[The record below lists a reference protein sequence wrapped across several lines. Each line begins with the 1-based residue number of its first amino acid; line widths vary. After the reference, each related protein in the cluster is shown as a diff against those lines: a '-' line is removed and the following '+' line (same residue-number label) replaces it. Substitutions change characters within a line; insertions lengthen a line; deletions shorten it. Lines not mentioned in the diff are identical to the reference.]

1 VHTPTRSF
9 RPGRFYSAR
18 LGSALAAVRDTD
30 GVTGLPLLLDLT
42 GRLAVIVGG
51 GRVGL
56 RRSRML
62 LDAGA
67 RVLVIAPS
75 PVAELAALPVT
86 LARRGYAAG
95 DLSGAWLAVAATDDP
110 AVNAAVAAEAE
121 SLRIFC
127 VRADQAAGGTARVP
141 AVLRR
146 GPLTLSVSSED
157 PVRTVELR
165 KLLAH
170 LLDTGALAARPA
182 RSGSGSVALIGGGP
196 GDPELITVRGRRL
209 LFEAD
214 VVVTDRLAPRS
225 LLAELPA
232 GVEIIDCG
240 KSAHRHNLSQDEI
253 NALIVRLARAGRR
266 VVRLKGG
273 DPFVF
278 GRGGEEVA
286 ACVAAGVDVQ
296 VVPGITSAIAAPAA
310 AGIPVT
316 HRGRSADFAVVSGHR
331 DAGQPDAGWNWPE
344 LAVGPATLILLM
356 AMGRLADIAAELI
369 KHGRPADTPSAV
381 IEQATLPAQR
391 VLRAPLAELADRV
404 EAEGFAAPAVVVIGA
419 VAALGW

>member
-1 VHTPTRSF
+1 M
-9 RPGRFYSAR
+9 
-18 LGSALAAVRDTD
+18 
-30 GVTGLPLLLDLT
+30 TGLPLLLELT
-42 GRLAVIVGG
+42 GRLAVVVGG

-56 RRSRML
+56 RRCRTL
-62 LDAGA
+62 LAAGA
-67 RVLVIAPS
+67 RVRVIAPS
-75 PVAELAALPVT
+75 VLAELAELPVET
-86 LARRGYAAG
+86 ERRRYATG
-95 DLSGAWLAVAATDDP
+95 DLAEAWLAIAATDDP

-121 SLRIFC
+121 SRRIFC
-127 VRADQAAGGTARVP
+127 VRADRAAGGTARVP

-146 GPLTLSVSSED
+146 DALTVSVNAGDD
-157 PVRTVELR
+157 PARAAELR
-165 KLLAH
+165 DLLGY
-170 LLDTGALAARPA
+170 LIDTRSLVGRPA
-182 RSGSGSVALIGGGP
+182 RPGTGSVALVGGGP

-232 GVEIIDCG
+232 EVEIIDCG
-240 KSAHRHNLSQDEI
+240 KSAHRHNLTQDEI
-253 NALIVRLARAGRR
+253 NALIVARARAGRR

-278 GRGGEEVA
+278 GRGGEELA
-286 ACVAAGVDVQ
+286 ACLAAGVDVQ

-316 HRGRSADFAVVSGHR
+316 QRGTSADFAVVSGHR
-331 DAGQPDAGWNWPE
+331 DPGEPGREQPESGWSWPA

-356 AMGRLADIAAELI
+356 AMGRLAEIAAELI

-381 IEQATLPAQR
+381 IQHGTLPEQR
-391 VLRAPLAELADRV
+391 VLRAPLAELAERAA
-404 EAEGFAAPAVVVIGA
+404 AEGFEAPAVVVIGA
-419 VAALGW
+419 VAALGS

>member
-1 VHTPTRSF
+1 M
-9 RPGRFYSAR
+9 
-18 LGSALAAVRDTD
+18 
-30 GVTGLPLLLDLT
+30 TGLPLLLDLT
-42 GRLAVIVGG
+42 GRLVVVVGG

-56 RRSRML
+56 RRSRAL
-62 LDAGA
+62 AAAGA

-75 PVAELAALPVT
+75 PLAELAELPV
-86 LARRGYAAG
+86 AVEQRPYADG
-95 DLSGAWLAVAATDDP
+95 DLAEAWLAVAATDD
-110 AVNAAVAAEAE
+110 AEVNAAVAAEADAR
-121 SLRIFC
+121 RIFC
-127 VRADQAAGGTARVP
+127 VRADRAAGGSARTP

-146 GPLTLSVSSED
+146 GAVTVAVNADGD
-157 PVRTVELR
+157 PVRAAELR
-165 KLLAH
+165 NVLAN
-170 LLDTGALAARPA
+170 LMDTESLVGRPVRPGA
-182 RSGSGSVALIGGGP
+182 GSVALVGGGP

-214 VVVTDRLAPRS
+214 VVVTDRLAPRA

-232 GVEIIDCG
+232 GVEVIDCG

-253 NALIVRLARAGRR
+253 NELIVARALAGKR

-278 GRGGEEVA
+278 GRGGEEMA
-286 ACVAAGVDVQ
+286 ACLAAGVDVQ

-316 HRGRSADFAVVSGHR
+316 HRGTSADFAVVSGHR
-331 DAGQPDAGWNWPE
+331 DAGQPDAGWNWAE

-381 IEQATLPAQR
+381 IQNGTLPEQR
-391 VLRAPLAELADRV
+391 VLRAPLAGLAERA
-404 EAEGFAAPAVVVIGA
+404 EAEGFTAPAVVIIGA
-419 VAALGW
+419 VAALGE

>member
-1 VHTPTRSF
+1 M
-9 RPGRFYSAR
+9 
-18 LGSALAAVRDTD
+18 
-30 GVTGLPLLLDLT
+30 TGLPLLLDLT
-42 GRLAVIVGG
+42 GRPVVVIGAG
-51 GRVGL
+51 TVGL
-56 RRSRML
+56 RRCRSL
-62 LDAGA
+62 LAAGA
-67 RVLVIAPS
+67 RVRVIAPS
-75 PVAELAALPVT
+75 ALAEFAELP
-86 LARRGYAAG
+86 LAVERREYRDG
-95 DLSGAWLAVAATDDP
+95 DLVGAWLAVAATDDA

-127 VRADQAAGGTARVP
+127 VRSDRAAGGSARMP

-146 GPLTLSVSSED
+146 GGLTVSVNADGDPARAAQLRDMLSYLV
-157 PVRTVELR
+157 
-165 KLLAH
+165 
-170 LLDTGALAARPA
+170 DTGALAARPV
-182 RSGSGSVALIGGGP
+182 RDRGGSVALVGGGP

-214 VVVTDRLAPRS
+214 VVVTDRLAPRA

-232 GVEIIDCG
+232 EVEIIDCG
-240 KSAHRHNLSQDEI
+240 KSAHRHNLTQDEI
-253 NALIVRLARAGRR
+253 NAVIVDRARAGKR

-278 GRGGEEVA
+278 GRGGEEVL
-286 ACVAAGVDVQ
+286 ACLAAGVAVQ

-316 HRGRSADFAVVSGHR
+316 HRGLSADFAVVSGHLDPGR
-331 DAGQPDAGWNWPE
+331 PDAGWNWPE

-356 AMGRLADIAAELI
+356 AMGQLAEIAAELI

-381 IEQATLPAQR
+381 IQHATLPEQQ
-391 VLRAPLAELADRV
+391 VLRAPLAELPELA
-404 EAEGFAAPAVVVIGA
+404 AAAGFAAPAVVIIGA